1 MMGAPVGSW
10 SQDLDDYGVLVSSVG
25 RGVVTY
31 IRPGP
36 SSDNCCVS
44 PTLCPK

>member
-10 SQDLDDYGVLVSSVG
+10 SQDPDGYGVLVSSVG

-31 IRPGP
+31 FR
-36 SSDNCCVS
+36 
-44 PTLCPK
+44 